1 MEPLGNSGN
10 QRPEQIQGNNALLLG
25 FALHDFDHIALDQA
39 ENHERVLLGGTID
52 DPFRFRRSADLPKNP
67 QSPGALELE
76 HCCSNCCG
84 AGIPRPIRDH
94 EYLH

>member
-1 MEPLGNSGN
+1 
-10 QRPEQIQGNNALLLG
+10 
-25 FALHDFDHIALDQA
+25 
-39 ENHERVLLGGTID
+39 
-52 DPFRFRRSADLPKNP
+52 
-67 QSPGALELE
+67 LELE